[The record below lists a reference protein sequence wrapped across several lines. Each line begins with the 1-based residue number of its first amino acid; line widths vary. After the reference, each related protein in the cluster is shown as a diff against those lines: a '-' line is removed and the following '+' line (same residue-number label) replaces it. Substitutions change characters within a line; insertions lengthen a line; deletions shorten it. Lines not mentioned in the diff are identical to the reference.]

1 MKNKLIT
8 ALVAFTL
15 VMPVTAIAAEETKP
29 ATLAIIDTSLDTS
42 LPIFK
47 DKVVFEVCLLD
58 WPTCPNGKTY
68 QEGPG
73 SVVMP
78 AKFMLQDGF
87 EHGTQM
93 ASTAVL
99 TNPNL
104 KIVFIRVVGATASG
118 SRQIINESTF
128 VNALTWVLFNK
139 DRFNIQAV
147 SMSQSHHNLG
157 AVGTKYCPSTPLT
170 ENAIANLDKSGIPVF
185 LPAGNLKDL
194 KRISWPACIPA
205 AVSISASAYGD
216 GAALYTNYDAAL
228 TDFFARG
235 DIKAVNPGGAQVNAA
250 GTSVATQ
257 VAASLYVGLKAKNP
271 GLTKDQLLSL
281 MNTKAIPVVS
291 RSIKGKILSNEVI
304 LNG

>member
-8 ALVAFTL
+8 ALVALTL
-15 VMPVTAIAAEETKP
+15 VLPVTAQAAEETKP

-47 DKVVFEVCLLD
+47 DKIAFEVCLLD

-73 SVVMP
+73 SVTMP
-78 AKFMLQDGF
+78 AKFMLQEGF

-93 ASTAVL
+93 ASTAL
-99 TNPNL
+99 ITNPNL
-104 KIVFIRVVGATASG
+104 KIVFIRVVGSTASG

-128 VNALTWVLFNK
+128 VNALSWVLFNK

-157 AVGTKYCPSTPLT
+157 APGTNYCPSTPLT
-170 ENAIANLDKSGIPVF
+170 ENVINKLSTAGVPVF
-185 LPAGNLKDL
+185 LPAGNLRDL
-194 KRISWPACIPA
+194 TRISWPACIA
-205 AVSISASAYGD
+205 SSVSISASAYGD
-216 GAALYTNYDAAL
+216 GPAVYTNYDTKL

-235 DIKAVNPGGAQVNAA
+235 DIKAFNPGGAKVNAS
-250 GTSVATQ
+250 GTSVSTQ
-257 VAASLYVGLKAKNP
+257 VAASVYLYLKSKNP
-271 GLTKDQLLSL
+271 TYTKDQVLSL
-281 MNTKAIPVVS
+281 LNTKSIPVVS
-291 RSIKGKILSNEVI
+291 RKTKGKILSIESVI
-304 LNG
+304 NG